1 MDMSFVRVWWQKLWR
16 EGAKHFWDVQG
27 SCEHA
32 NPSRCRRVDCN
43 YPSGSYSWW
52 LVAIV
57 SSSSW
62 LLLPLSPAPIAWAPT
77 SIARW
82 SHIAAGTCHADLAA
96 LSSQRGDACWTG
108 VQQFQERKALPLCWV
123 YLGLL
128 RVSLCAI
135 RAAFPPVAVF
145 GQEGCCAHT
154 GETYTCTHVCPL
166 CIFKHTGV

>member
-1 MDMSFVRVWWQKLWR
+1 MDISCVHVWCTKALAWRCKILLRCARFLWARQSLSMSTRWLQLSLWI
-16 EGAKHFWDVQG
+16 VL
-27 SCEHA
+27 
-32 NPSRCRRVDCN
+32 
-43 YPSGSYSWW
+43 

-62 LLLPLSPAPIAWAPT
+62 LLLPLFPAPIAWAPT

-154 GETYTCTHVCPL
+154 GKTYTCTHVCPL